1 MYCQEKPMRSLIRIA
16 VMVVVSLLTLT
27 MAGGGYASKH
37 AFEEMG
43 LYAVLFG
50 GLPVLGLITL
60 FHVLDRFFGPYARY
74 PVALIGLFPLLLQI
88 YFGGS
93 DEIDD
98 TYARVIIPSGLAW
111 SAAWLATSRIL
122 SRVPHKERSQVET

>member
-1 MYCQEKPMRSLIRIA
+1 ML
-16 VMVVVSLLTLT
+16 VVSLLTLT
-27 MAGGGYASKH
+27 MCGGGYASKH

-60 FHVLDRFFGPYARY
+60 FQVLDWFFGPYARY
-74 PVALIGLFPLLLQI
+74 PVALIGLFPLLLVI
-88 YFGGS
+88 YFKGQG
-93 DEIDD
+93 DV
-98 TYARVIIPSGLAW
+98 TYMRVIILSGLAW

>member
-1 MYCQEKPMRSLIRIA
+1 MDRREKPMRSLIRIA
-16 VMVVVSLLTLT
+16 VMLVVSLLTLT
-27 MAGGGYASKH
+27 LCGGGYASKH

-74 PVALIGLFPLLLQI
+74 PVALIGLFPLLLVI
-88 YFGGS
+88 YFKGQG
-93 DEIDD
+93 DE
-98 TYARVIIPSGLAW
+98 TYMRVIILSGLAW

-122 SRVPHKERSQVET
+122 SRAPHKERSQVET

>member
-1 MYCQEKPMRSLIRIA
+1 MRSLIRIA
-16 VMVVVSLLTLT
+16 VMLVVSLLTLT
-27 MAGGGYASKH
+27 MCGGGYASKH

-60 FHVLDRFFGPYARY
+60 FQVLDWFFGPYARY
-74 PVALIGLFPLLLQI
+74 AVALIGLFPLLLVI
-88 YFGGS
+88 YFKGQG
-93 DEIDD
+93 DV
-98 TYARVIIPSGLAW
+98 TYMRVIILSGLAW

-122 SRVPHKERSQVET
+122 SRVPHRERSQVDT

>member
-1 MYCQEKPMRSLIRIA
+1 MRSLIRIA

-74 PVALIGLFPLLLQI
+74 PVALIGLFPLLLYI
-88 YFGGS
+88 YFGGG
-93 DEIDD
+93 DE
-98 TYARVIIPSGLAW
+98 TYGRVIIPSGLAW
-111 SAAWLATSRIL
+111 SAAWLATSRIS